1 MNGRIEHEDTPE
13 GRIAAVAKSLC
24 IQMAD
29 KRRDQHRALTE
40 PDYADFRDTLRPFIQ
55 RELLNARVDE
65 ARKTS
70 ARTLTDR
77 IRELTAELLALKFP
91 NGYDLK

>member
-29 KRRDQHRALTE
+29 KRRDERRALTE
-40 PDYADFRDTLRPFIQ
+40 PDYADFRDVLRPFIQ
-55 RELLNARVDE
+55 REILTARIDE
-65 ARKTS
+65 ARKTLGS
-70 ARTLTDR
+70 TLTDR
-77 IRELTAELLALKFP
+77 VRELAAQLYALKFP
-91 NGYDLK
+91 KGYDLK